1 MARVEAGKCPE
12 CGETIEVDTDVE
24 VGDQIF
30 CPGCD
35 CELEVTRL
43 HPPRFKVLR
52 SEDLNE
58 LEEED
63 ESDEEADWYG
73 DEDKDKDDDEE
84 DKY

>member
-12 CGETIEVDTDVE
+12 CGENVEVDPDVE

-35 CELEVTRL
+35 CELEVIRL

-52 SEDLNE
+52 SEDLE
-58 LEEED
+58 DLEED
-63 ESDEEADWYG
+63 EEDADEESDWYG
-73 DEDKDKDDDEE
+73 DEDKDEDEEE